1 MTRKN
6 RGRKVKI
13 NLNKNERL
21 DDLQRDG
28 LMIIQDSTKYCFS
41 LDSVLLSDFVKIEE
55 QDACL
60 ELCSGCGVIS
70 ILAGAKYKPQS
81 IDGLELDPALC
92 DMSKRSL
99 EYNGINNISFFNVDI
114 TKDNDVKEALGS
126 KKYDVIF
133 ANPPYLK
140 PLKDMSRVSAKF
152 HSTKFETTLKL
163 SDVLSISRQRLKKTG
178 RLYLI
183 YPSPRMQEVLS
194 SAKEFGLYLA
204 TLQNVFFKQ
213 SANSA
218 LFMSEFVL
226 NKTDCNVIAP
236 IVLNG

>member
-41 LDSVLLSDFVKIEE
+41 LDSVLLSDFVKIGK
-55 QDACL
+55 DDTCL

-99 EYNGINNISFFNVDI
+99 EYNSIKNISFFNVDI
-114 TKDNDVKEALGS
+114 TKCDEVNKALGS

-140 PLKDMSRVSAKF
+140 PLKDMSRVSPKF

-163 SDVLSISRQRLKKTG
+163 NDVLSISRQRLKKTG

-183 YPSPRMQEVLS
+183 YPSPRLQEVLS
-194 SAKEFGLYLA
+194 SAKEFGFYLA

-213 SANSA
+213 SSNSA
-218 LFMSEFVL
+218 LFMCEFVL
-226 NKTDCNVIAP
+226 SKTDCNVIAP
-236 IVLNG
+236 IILNG

>member
-41 LDSVLLSDFVKIEE
+41 LDSVLLSDFVKIGK
-55 QDACL
+55 DDTCL

-92 DMSKRSL
+92 DMSRRSL
-99 EYNGINNISFFNVDI
+99 EYNSIKNISFFNVDI
-114 TKDNDVKEALGS
+114 TKCDEVNKALGS

-163 SDVLSISRQRLKKTG
+163 NDVLSISRQRLKKTG

-183 YPSPRMQEVLS
+183 YPSPRLQEVLS
-194 SAKEFGLYLA
+194 SAKEFGFYLA

-213 SANSA
+213 SSNSA
-218 LFMSEFVL
+218 LFMCELVL
-226 NKTDCNVIAP
+226 SPTESSVITP
-236 IVLNG
+236 IVINQ

>member
-41 LDSVLLSDFVKIEE
+41 LDSVLLSDFVKIGKE
-55 QDACL
+55 DTCL

-99 EYNGINNISFFNVDI
+99 EYNSIKNISFFNVDI
-114 TKDNDVKEALGS
+114 TKCDEVNKALGS

-163 SDVLSISRQRLKKTG
+163 NDVLSISRQRLKKTG

-183 YPSPRMQEVLS
+183 YPSPRLQEVLS
-194 SAKEFGLYLA
+194 SAKEFGFYLA

-213 SANSA
+213 SSNSA
-218 LFMSEFVL
+218 LFMCEFVL
-226 NKTDCNVIAP
+226 SPTESSVITP
-236 IVLNG
+236 IVINQ